1 MQNLDNL
8 EQRFPAHVSIFCN
21 ELMDRQWVQ
30 RAERWWAATPDSF
43 IITGW
48 EQQHPLPLFLT
59 ALLLITSVPE
69 IVNAQSLTTNGFGK
83 GGKPKP
89 TPTPSPVPTD
99 PYWDVNG
106 STAGSGGTSPSGN
119 WDLVTA
125 NWNNTACIRST

>member
-1 MQNLDNL
+1 MK
-8 EQRFPAHVSIFCN
+8 
-21 ELMDRQWVQ
+21 
-30 RAERWWAATPDSF
+30 
-43 IITGW
+43 ITCR
-48 EQQHPLPLFLT
+48 PLPLFLT

-106 STAGSGGTSPSGN
+106 STAGSGGTAPSGN

-125 NWNNTACIRST
+125 NWNNTADGTGAVSVWVNGSDAVFSAGTDATSL